1 MRNLLFGLVVLVVLV
16 ALSLFLSDT
25 VSFGAVQRYA
35 DNLGVLGP
43 VFILLL
49 AIAQVFLAV
58 VPSPLLLVLSIALY
72 GSIGAILGYVALFV
86 SSIVGYG
93 VGRWAGA
100 GIDVQDRWVDL
111 VNRYGALGVLVT
123 RASPLL
129 SMDAVSIAS
138 GALKMS
144 TERFVI
150 ATLIGLV
157 PLCAL
162 AFWYGRSVTEPN
174 ALLVVY
180 TVVLLV
186 GPLLFVVWDRNREP

>member
-144 TERFVI
+144 TERFVF